1 TVFLSIWCV
10 KRRST
15 RTTTV
20 LFCLSLTTT
29 PCSIRFGI
37 FVSSLR
43 FLRAALLPGDG
54 LDARDVAPHLT
65 HPRGVLELPARPL
78 ETQVKALLPEL
89 HQLVA
94 ELIERH
100 DPDVRGFHRL
110 LPANRRCARRS
121 AS

>member
-1 TVFLSIWCV
+1 MGCV

-20 LFCLSLTTT
+20 LSCLSLTTT
-29 PCSIRFGI
+29 PWSIRFGI
-37 FVSSLR
+37 SFSSLR
-43 FLRAALLPGDG
+43 FLRAALLPGDR
-54 LDARDVAPHLT
+54 LDARDVAPHLA

-78 ETQVKALLPEL
+78 ETQVEAFFPEL

-100 DPDVRGFHRL
+100 DPQVIGFH
-110 LPANRRCARRS
+110 
-121 AS
+121 